1 MANNKQTVSLL
12 RKNKQEQVAVLQ
24 ELGFTNVTATTKAS
38 LFPIYVKWANGLLDC
53 TIAVNRL
60 SDGRAFYFSKE
71 EWILLP
77 QTTKAQFLIRGI
89 RLRSHGMSF
98 VMAISA
104 LTGAPWGP
112 ASDIARVPNYQGSGE
127 LYSDRKAE
135 EYNQII
141 LSSISNGNGD
151 TAIEL
156 CRDYKAF
163 TQEIDGR
170 EDTSTWV
177 MGTVAH
183 YMEVQ
188 RYRKEID
195 DCMAAALG
203 EGYRTPRNT
212 IMTCLEYD
220 ATKIWCVTLSS
231 GYVYYEYN
239 KTSTSYYYLPISI
252 EA

>member
-1 MANNKQTVSLL
+1 MASNEQTVTLL
-12 RKNKQEQVAVLQ
+12 RQNKQEQVAVLQ
-24 ELGFTNVTATTKAS
+24 ELGFTNVTETTKAS
-38 LFPIYVKWANGLLDC
+38 LFPVYVKWANGLLDC

-60 SDGRAFYFSKE
+60 SDGRAFYFTKE
-71 EWILLP
+71 EWILLS
-77 QTTKAQFLIRGI
+77 QADKAQFLIRGI

-98 VMAISA
+98 VMAIAA

-112 ASDIARVPNYQGSGE
+112 TGDVSRVPNYQGSGE

-135 EYNQII
+135 EYNATI
-141 LSSISNGNGD
+141 LAALSNGNGN

-188 RYRKEID
+188 RYRAEID
-195 DCMAAALG
+195 ACMAAALG
-203 EGYRTPRNT
+203 EGYRAPRNN

-220 ATKIWCVTLSS
+220 ATHIWCVTLSN
-231 GYVYYEYN
+231 GYVYYDYS
-239 KTSTSYYYLPISI
+239 KTSTGYYYLPISI